1 MEQFLLLLP
10 FNTKRT
16 MTNNTNSDTCTR
28 LLIVDDSW
36 VLRKIMRTTFS
47 QRDDVEIVGEATNG
61 IEALEQILKL
71 DPDVILLDMEMPIMD
86 GMTTLQ
92 HLMIHT
98 PTPTIMLSSLSKT
111 GTARCF
117 DALKYGAVDFVGKNT
132 FFQSMDS
139 ASHSKLVF
147 GKVSDAANMIVKSID
162 PMCQRAGAH
171 NFAKGREKVIFCED
185 CGTRH
190 IIFNWNQ
197 KCESKKC
204 VQCGDEISLLP
215 NKRYLRMNFLT
226 VIGTGKSGYA
236 NLLKI
241 IPFLDR
247 EMGGALC
254 IMILDKPKY
263 VESFVKYLDAISDLE
278 VVLGQN
284 GTTLEGGCCYV
295 FSDADTVS
303 FSPYSGHYTMHI
315 ETGSSQN
322 CSGNIDNIMFS
333 AAATLKDRVAGVLL
347 SGSEADGNKGI
358 EAILQEHGT
367 CMVLKSSHC
376 LQKHMGSNPQN
387 KYDLDDDLDE
397 ATLAIKIQE
406 NHFTN
411 KENVITA

>member
-1 MEQFLLLLP
+1 
-10 FNTKRT
+10 
-16 MTNNTNSDTCTR
+16 
-28 LLIVDDSW
+28 
-36 VLRKIMRTTFS
+36 MRTTFS

-61 IEALEQILKL
+61 IEALELILKL
-71 DPDVILLDMEMPIMD
+71 APDVILLDMEMPVMD

-147 GKVSDAANMIVKSID
+147 GKVFDAANMVVKSID
-162 PMCQRAGAH
+162 PMCQRTGTR
-171 NFAKGREKVIFCED
+171 NFIKGREKVIFCED

-197 KCESKKC
+197 KCESKQCMK
-204 VQCGDEISLLP
+204 CGDEISLLP

-247 EMGGALC
+247 EMGGSLC
-254 IMILDKPKY
+254 VMILDRPKY
-263 VESFVKYLDAISDLE
+263 VASFVKYLDSISDLE
-278 VVLGQN
+278 VVLGHN

-295 FSDADTVS
+295 FSSADSVQ
-303 FSPYSGHYTMHI
+303 FSPYSGHYTMQI
-315 ETGSSQN
+315 ETDTSQN
-322 CSGNIDNIMFS
+322 SSGKIDQIMS
-333 AAATLKDRVAGVLL
+333 AAAVTLKDRVAGVLL

-358 EAILQEHGT
+358 EAILQGNGT
-367 CMVLKSSHC
+367 CMVLKPGHC
-376 LQKHMGSNPQN
+376 LQKHMSRNAIKKQ
-387 KYDLDDDLDE
+387 DLEDDLDE
-397 ATLAIKIQE
+397 GNLAIKIQE

>member
-1 MEQFLLLLP
+1 
-10 FNTKRT
+10 
-16 MTNNTNSDTCTR
+16 MTNSKQPETCTR

-98 PTPTIMLSSLSKT
+98 PIPTIMLSSLSKT

-147 GKVSDAANMIVKSID
+147 GKVFDAASMVVESID
-162 PMCQRAGAH
+162 PMCQRAGAR
-171 NFAKGREKVIFCED
+171 NFVKGREKVIFCED

-204 VQCGDEISLLP
+204 MNCGDEISLLP

-254 IMILDKPKY
+254 VMILDKPKY
-263 VESFVKYLDAISDLE
+263 VASFVKYLDSISDLE
-278 VVLGQN
+278 VVLGHN
-284 GTTLEGGCCYV
+284 GTTLEGGCCYI
-295 FSDADTVS
+295 FSGADTVQ
-303 FSPYSGHYTMHI
+303 FSPYSGHYTMQI
-315 ETGSSQN
+315 ETDSSQN
-322 CSGNIDNIMFS
+322 SSGNIDKIMS
-333 AAATLKDRVAGVLL
+333 AAAVTLKDRVAGVLL

-358 EAILQEHGT
+358 EAILQENGT
-367 CMVLKSSHC
+367 CMILKPGHC
-376 LQKHMGSNPQN
+376 LQKHMSSKAIKQH
-387 KYDLDDDLDE
+387 DLEDDLDE
-397 ATLAIKIQE
+397 ANLAIKIQE
-406 NHFTN
+406 NHFIN

>member
-1 MEQFLLLLP
+1 MEQFLLFLP

-71 DPDVILLDMEMPIMD
+71 GPDVILLDMEMPIMD

-147 GKVSDAANMIVKSID
+147 GKVFDAANMIVKSID

-226 VIGTGKSGYA
+226 VVGTGKSGYA

-358 EAILQEHGT
+358 EAILQKHGT

-376 LQKHMGSNPQN
+376 LQKHMGSDPQN